1 MQFRSSPSRCALLAT
16 AAGISLTLGFAD
28 LSSAQTPREQD
39 RGGISG
45 SISGG
50 VGVAP
55 DFEGSSDYDLVPFIF
70 GDVNALG
77 VRLEI
82 QGLGARLSFRPDRP
96 FQFGPVFSYRPGRED
111 VSNDVVDRLED
122 IDDSFEAGGFVS
134 YEFTELFRPTDSFAL
149 SAEVLADLGS
159 GHEGWTASFGA
170 GYGTSLGDR
179 WRAGVDAG
187 VTWASDDYMQTYFG
201 VDRANSVRSGLPVF
215 DAEAG
220 IKDVGVG
227 ATLTYILSERWSV
240 SGRASYTRLLGDAAD
255 SPIVEQE
262 GSPDQFFGGLGL
274 TFRY

>member
-1 MQFRSSPSRCALLAT
+1 MFVRSSPRLCAHLA
-16 AAGISLTLGFAD
+16 AATGVSLIVGTLDVA
-28 LSSAQTPREQD
+28 SAQTQQRDD
-39 RGGISG
+39 RGGITG

-55 DFEGSSDYDLVPFIF
+55 DFEGSSDYDVVPFIF

-82 QGLGARLSFRPDRP
+82 QSLGARLNFRPDRP

-111 VSNDVVDRLED
+111 VSNEVVDRLED

-134 YEFTELFRPTDSFAL
+134 YEFTDLFGSADSFAL

-179 WRAGVDAG
+179 WRAATAARERRALWRQILEIHRDEVLTIGLVGGVPQPVVIADRLRGLPERGLYSWEPGA
-187 VTWASDDYMQTYFG
+187 YFG
-201 VDRANSVRSGLPVF
+201 IHDP
-215 DAEAG
+215 
-220 IKDVGVG
+220 
-227 ATLTYILSERWSV
+227 ATFWL
-240 SGRASYTRLLGDAAD
+240 A
-255 SPIVEQE
+255 Q
-262 GSPDQFFGGLGL
+262 
-274 TFRY
+274 